1 MARQQGKFP
10 RMERLG
16 SKGTYGEYLAPIEY
30 MATSVRLE
38 PELESR
44 LNRLARDTNRT
55 KAFYLRELVVMGLE
69 DIEDAYLGA
78 AALEEHR
85 RTGERTIPLD
95 QLVKDLGLEG

>member
-1 MARQQGKFP
+1 
-10 RMERLG
+10 MERLG